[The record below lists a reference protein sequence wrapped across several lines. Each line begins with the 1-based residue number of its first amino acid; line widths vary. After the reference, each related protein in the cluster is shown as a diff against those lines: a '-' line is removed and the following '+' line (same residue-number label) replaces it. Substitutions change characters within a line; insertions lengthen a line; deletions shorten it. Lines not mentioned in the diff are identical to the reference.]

1 MIYST
6 FGNPTF
12 QAEPT
17 RFARI
22 ADVTFMANDVILTLT
37 DGRVIHL
44 DMTKFSW
51 LTWLLHAH
59 PDQRSR
65 WEIVPSGGGVW
76 WPELDEGI
84 ELRPLLDIQSLA

>member
-1 MIYST
+1 MEI
-6 FGNPTF
+6 
-12 QAEPT
+12 Q
-17 RFARI
+17 FANV
-22 ADVTFMANDVILTLT
+22 AYKDNDVILTLT
-37 DGRVIHL
+37 DGRIIHL

-51 LTWLLHAH
+51 LTWLLHAN

-84 ELRPLLDIQSLA
+84 ELQPLLDIQCLA